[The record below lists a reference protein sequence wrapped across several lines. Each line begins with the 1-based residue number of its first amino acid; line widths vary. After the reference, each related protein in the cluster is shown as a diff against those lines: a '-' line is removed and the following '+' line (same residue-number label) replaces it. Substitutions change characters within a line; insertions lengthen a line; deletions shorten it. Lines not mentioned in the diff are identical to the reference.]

1 MADRR
6 DIAVIGLGTF
16 GSAVAREMAR
26 MGDRVTGIDRDP
38 ARVAALDGEIDAVV
52 QADATDA
59 KVLNHLGINQF
70 DSVIVA
76 IGDDMQSSLL
86 ATLGVM
92 KTGCADVHA
101 KAQTPEHARIL
112 TAMGVRNLL
121 EPESSFALHL
131 AQLLH
136 NPYIV
141 DFLNLGN
148 GNYIASINAPSGRA
162 CQSVA
167 DLSLERY
174 DLACVGID
182 IGERI
187 LTQDLH
193 AHPLALTDKLL
204 LAGKRADL
212 RRFSVGG

>member
-1 MADRR
+1 MPDRR

-16 GSAVAREMAR
+16 GTALAREMSR
-26 MGDRVTGIDRDP
+26 MGDRVTGIDRD
-38 ARVAALDGEIDAVV
+38 AQCVGAMDGEIDAVM

-59 KVLNHLGINQF
+59 KVLNHAGIGNF

-86 ATLGVM
+86 TTLAVM
-92 KTGCADVHA
+92 QAGCTDVYV

-112 TAMGVRNLL
+112 KAMGVNNLL
-121 EPESSFALHL
+121 EPEASFALHL
-131 AQLLH
+131 SQLLH
-136 NPYIV
+136 NPHIV

-148 GNYIASINAPSGRA
+148 GNYIATINAPSGTA
-162 CQSVA
+162 CSTVA
-167 DLSLERY
+167 DLPLAKY
-174 DLACVGID
+174 NLACIGVD

-187 LTQDLH
+187 LTGELATH
-193 AHPLALTDKLL
+193 ALTISDRLI

-212 RRFSVGG
+212 RRFALHG